1 MLSGKQ
7 IQHNRPVVGRIDEA
21 GRVLLPVSI
30 IASDGFELELET
42 MINLEFAGALVLPE
56 SLAAS
61 IGWRCLGARR
71 VIVGVEP
78 RIVRHFIGPV
88 SLGGEPTTV
97 VALGGLREQSIIG
110 QKLLSGRRLTVD
122 FASGQVLLE

>member
-1 MLSGKQ
+1 MLSGNR

-21 GRVLLPVSI
+21 GRVLLPVSV
-30 IASDGFELELET
+30 IASDGFELELEAL
-42 MINLEFAGALVLPE
+42 INLEFAGALVLPE

-71 VIVGVEP
+71 VIVGVES
-78 RIVRHFIGPV
+78 RLVRHFIGPV
-88 SLGGEPTTV
+88 SLGGEPTTI
-97 VALGGLREQSIIG
+97 VALGGVREQPIIG

-122 FASGQVLLE
+122 FASGQVVLE